1 MVVSVVYLVARRWTY
16 LRNRPG
22 RPSTAGAG
30 PRLDASARR
39 GESGLGYRRVHGEL
53 VGLGQLVGKYRV
65 AEYTA
70 LWFIANLNRVEKGG
84 DHDGTVKRK
93 VLLHQLQYLRR
104 VVSHQD
110 PARAGK
116 QLEKGT
122 HPIRLLWELRSAR
135 VLTASPGAP

>member
-1 MVVSVVYLVARRWTY
+1 MGRR
-16 LRNRPG
+16 
-22 RPSTAGAG
+22 
-30 PRLDASARR
+30 
-39 GESGLGYRRVHGEL
+39 
-53 VGLGQLVGKYRV
+53 GQLVGKFRV

-116 QLEKGT
+116 QLEKVRT
-122 HPIRLLWELRSAR
+122 RSGCCGNYGQ
-135 VLTASPGAP
+135 PGC